1 MSTYIWNTFQL
12 FKCSVWTIQ
21 VLKDWRFLR
30 IQWLSASTYGDS
42 TQSAGPQRECRG
54 PKKYQ
59 RDAITSSW
67 IFWKSSLP
75 SVRSQSLF
83 EGRRLSHP
91 SVLKACSQNVVG
103 SLKSPRSIHS
113 GVFNSANEI
122 ETAWNPP
129 WNLVMKSRSDQESN
143 MTKIYKN
150 IENTSC
156 GIWSPCFGGQHRK
169 RDFLT

>member
-1 MSTYIWNTFQL
+1 MSTYISNTFQL

-67 IFWKSSLP
+67 ILWKSSLP

-91 SVLKACSQNVVG
+91 SVLKACSQMR
-103 SLKSPRSIHS
+103 LRLLEIHPGTCS
-113 GVFNSANEI
+113 
-122 ETAWNPP
+122 WNPEVAGNP
-129 WNLVMKSRSDQESN
+129 IWQTSIKISKTHRVGFDPHVLVGN
-143 MTKIYKN
+143 T
-150 IENTSC
+150 ENV
-156 GIWSPCFGGQHRK
+156 IF
-169 RDFLT
+169 